1 MVGDWPE
8 KQRVVSSNPG
18 ADKTCPQ
25 LNCSYGFGFCFIPH
39 PLTVR
44 KKLNEL
50 ENSTKYSLFMMLLT
64 VVIVCGNSVVD
75 SIHYPIDHA
84 CYNLFKQTLSVH
96 VWFVG
101 TVAKPLLYLLVQ
113 PSACLLICLHTYTRL
128 SVPLSGLFVSALCR

>member
-1 MVGDWPE
+1 
-8 KQRVVSSNPG
+8 
-18 ADKTCPQ
+18 
-25 LNCSYGFGFCFIPH
+25 
-39 PLTVR
+39 
-44 KKLNEL
+44 
-50 ENSTKYSLFMMLLT
+50 MMLLT

-75 SIHYPIDHA
+75 SIHYPIDHV

-113 PSACLLICLHTYTRL
+113 PSAFLLICLHTYTRL